1 MGVTAVGVAMYFS
14 WKLTLLILAFVP
26 FLAIGGAAHMKVFT
40 NFAEEEGK
48 RLLSAS
54 ALATQAIMNIRT
66 VASLGKE
73 KYFID
78 TYKGLL
84 DKPYRYEIEY
94 FSFFLRRLQ
103 LKAFSEDI

>member
-1 MGVTAVGVAMYFS
+1 MGVTAIGVAMYFS

-40 NFAEEEGK
+40 NFAEEEGA

-73 KYFID
+73 RYFID
-78 TYKGLL
+78 TYRGLL
-84 DKPYRYEIEY
+84 DKPYRYEMDHLVQ
-94 FSFFLRRLQ
+94 FFLRLFLTQ
-103 LKAFSEDI
+103 CFSK